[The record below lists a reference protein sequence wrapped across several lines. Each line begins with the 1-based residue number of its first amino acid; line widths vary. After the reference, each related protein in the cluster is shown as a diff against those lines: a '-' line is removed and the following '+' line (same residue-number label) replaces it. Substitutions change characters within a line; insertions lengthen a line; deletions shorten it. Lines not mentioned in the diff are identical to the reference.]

1 MSGGDRPGTGHR
13 TDGGVASEID
23 RIAELA
29 KRRGFFIQ
37 TASVYGGVGG
47 FYTYGPQ
54 GTPLKDSITDS
65 WRDLFVTRQGNM
77 EVDAPTVMPEA
88 VFDASGHLDTFD
100 DMILECPGCD
110 GSHRAD
116 HLVEDNTDIDEA
128 ESLPPAE
135 VGEIIADNDIVC
147 PTCGVA
153 LAGEP
158 VEEFNLMFETNIGP
172 GTASPGYLR
181 PETAQ
186 GIFVDFP
193 QLAEYARNQLP
204 FGVAQVGRAYRNEI
218 SPRKAL
224 VRVREFSQA
233 ELEQFI
239 DPETDE
245 PPLDRVADVTLPLY
259 AARQQEADDGGVKSL
274 TVQEAVDSG
283 VIESDWIAFYLGLAR
298 DWYESIGVDMDRFR
312 YRQHLPGEL
321 SHYAADCWDAETE
334 IGGDWVEVTGF
345 AYRGSYDLD
354 KHADHS
360 GESFSVFKQYDEPVT
375 VERPTVDPDMS
386 ELGPAF
392 GGVAADI
399 ADALAERAGRDP
411 DAFAGETVTVVVDDE
426 RYDVPVEH
434 TGFAV
439 EEVTESGEHVTP
451 HVVEP
456 SFGLGRLVYTVL
468 VHAYRED
475 QVDGDDRQY
484 LSVPPA
490 VAPTTVGVFPLMDR
504 DGLDEYAREVA
515 GQLRSAGLSV
525 TYDEAGAIG
534 RRYRRQDEVGTPFCV
549 TIDYD
554 TLEADTVTVRER
566 DSTDQRRVP
575 TAELAETLGLLRD
588 GDLLFDEL

>member
-233 ELEQFI
+233 ELEQFV

>member
-1 MSGGDRPGTGHR
+1 MNSEDDSR
-13 TDGGVASEID
+13 TDGGDSEVD

-29 KRRGFFIQ
+29 KRRGFFLQ
-37 TASVYGGVGG
+37 TAGVYGGVGG
-47 FYTYGPQ
+47 FYTYGPH
-54 GTPLKDSITDS
+54 GTGLKDSIEES

-77 EVDAPTVMPEA
+77 EVDAPTVMPET
-88 VFDASGHLDTFD
+88 VFEASGHLETFD
-100 DMILECPGCD
+100 DMILDCPECGA
-110 GSHRAD
+110 SHRAD
-116 HLVEDNTDIDEA
+116 HLVEDNTDIEEA
-128 ESLPPAE
+128 ESMSPAE
-135 VGEIIADNDIVC
+135 IGEQIADNDIGC
-147 PTCGVA
+147 PTCGTA

-158 VEEFNLMFETNIGP
+158 VDDFNLMFETNIGP
-172 GTASPGYLR
+172 GTASRGYLR

-186 GIFVDFP
+186 GIFLEFP

-233 ELEQFI
+233 ELEQFF

-245 PPLDRVADVTLPLY
+245 PPLDRVADVRLPLY
-259 AARQQEADDGGVKSL
+259 SARQQEAEDGDLQAL
-274 TVQEAVDSG
+274 TVREAVDRG
-283 VIESDWIAFYLGLAR
+283 VIESDWIAFYLGLSR

-312 YRQHLPGEL
+312 YRQHLPDER

-354 KHADHS
+354 RHAAHS

-392 GGVAADI
+392 GGAATAI
-399 ADALAERAGRDP
+399 ADALAERAERDP
-411 DAFAGETVTVVVDDE
+411 GAFDGDTVTVEADGE
-426 RYDVPVEH
+426 SYDVPVEH

-439 EEVTESGEHVTP
+439 ETVTESGEHVTP

-456 SFGLGRLVYTVL
+456 SFGVGRLVYTVL

-475 QVDGDDRQY
+475 EVDGERRRY

-504 DGLDEYAREVA
+504 DGLADYARDLA
-515 GQLRSAGLSV
+515 GRLRTAGLSV
-525 TYDEAGAIG
+525 SYDDAGAIG

-549 TIDYD
+549 TVDYD

-566 DSTDQRRVP
+566 DSTAQRRVP
-575 TAELAETLGLLRD
+575 ADELGATLTRLRD
-588 GDLLFDEL
+588 GDLAFDEL